1 MQNCD
6 MQERQVAS
14 KPIDVHERSGVMAPS
29 LLRRFD
35 ATWHEPAAEV
45 GDVVDAYWSV
55 RWELSAD
62 EIIEQRVL
70 EFPAV
75 TVSMETGSVPA
86 PFMLTNV
93 QRRAWSRTIEGRGF
107 VFAVRLRPAGLA
119 VVSSLDP
126 TRLQATQP
134 ITRDLDD
141 RLFGM
146 LGAVSG
152 HDSAADHALRADSVI
167 TEMLA
172 KRPPTPEHR
181 LANAA
186 VDALAQG
193 SVRKSGQSV
202 AAILGVSER
211 AVQRALRSTLG
222 MGPKAVARRVRLQE
236 VLQRLSLPDADA
248 AHIAADLG
256 YVDQAHLINDFRG
269 VAGITP
275 GAYLRELAALA
286 RA

>member
-1 MQNCD
+1 MED
-6 MQERQVAS
+6 SRPAS
-14 KPIDVHERSGVMAPS
+14 KPIEVHERSGVMAPS

-45 GDVVDAYWSV
+45 RDVVDAYWSV
-55 RWELSAD
+55 QWELSAG
-62 EIIEQRVL
+62 EAIEQRVL

-75 TVSMETGSVPA
+75 TVSVETGAVPA
-86 PFMLTNV
+86 PFMVTNV
-93 QRRAWSRTIEGRGF
+93 QRRAWTRTIEGRGF

-119 VVSSLDP
+119 VVSNLDP
-126 TRLQATQP
+126 TKLSAAQP
-134 ITRDLDD
+134 ISRELDD
-141 RLFGM
+141 LLFGV
-146 LGAVSG
+146 LGTIAAK
-152 HDSAADHALRADSVI
+152 DSAAEHALRADSVI
-167 TEMLA
+167 TEMLT
-172 KRPPTPEHR
+172 KRPPTAEHL
-181 LANAA
+181 LANA
-186 VDALAQG
+186 VIDTLAQG
-193 SVRKSGQSV
+193 VGSKPGQSV
-202 AAILGVSER
+202 AGMLGVSER

-236 VLQRLSLPDADA
+236 VLQRLSLPAADA

-275 GAYLRELAALA
+275 GAYLRELAALL

>member
-1 MQNCD
+1 ME
-6 MQERQVAS
+6 ERQVAS
-14 KPIDVHERSGVMAPS
+14 KPIDVHERSGVMAPAH
-29 LLRRFD
+29 LRRFD

-45 GDVVDAYWSV
+45 RDVVDAYWSV
-55 RWELSAD
+55 RWELSTD
-62 EIIEQRVL
+62 ETVEQRVL

-75 TVSMETGSVPA
+75 TVSVETGAVPA
-86 PFMLTNV
+86 PFMITNV

-119 VVSSLDP
+119 VVSDLDP
-126 TRLQATQP
+126 TRLIAAQP
-134 ITRDLDD
+134 ITEETDQL
-141 RLFGM
+141 LFGM
-146 LGAVSG
+146 LGSISG
-152 HDSAADHALRADSVI
+152 QDSAADHALRADSVI
-167 TEMLA
+167 TEMLGN
-172 KRPPTPEHR
+172 RPPTAEHL

-193 SVRKSGQSV
+193 VGRKPGQSV
-202 AAILGVSER
+202 AGMLGVSER
-211 AVQRALRSTLG
+211 AVQRAMRSSLG

-236 VLQRLSLPDADA
+236 VLQRLSLPAADA
-248 AHIAADLG
+248 AQIAADLG

-275 GAYLRELAALA
+275 GAYLRELATLV

>member
-1 MQNCD
+1 ME
-6 MQERQVAS
+6 ERQVAC
-14 KPIDVHERSGVMAPS
+14 KPIDVHERSGVMAPA

-45 GDVVDAYWSV
+45 RDVVDAYWSV

-75 TVSMETGSVPA
+75 TVSVETGAVPA
-86 PFMLTNV
+86 PFMITNV

-119 VVSSLDP
+119 VVSNLDP
-126 TRLQATQP
+126 TRLQAAQP
-134 ITRDLDD
+134 ITEETDQL
-141 RLFGM
+141 LFRM
-146 LGAVSG
+146 LGSVSG
-152 HDSAADHALRADSVI
+152 QDSAADHALRADAVI
-167 TEMLA
+167 AEMLA
-172 KRPPTPEHR
+172 KRPPSPEHR

-186 VDALAQG
+186 VDALAEG
-193 SVRKSGQSV
+193 AYRKPGQSV
-202 AAILGVSER
+202 AELLGVSER

-236 VLQRLSLPDADA
+236 ALRRLSLPDADA

-275 GAYLRELAALA
+275 GAYLRELAALV